1 MALPCILCICLR
13 KNYCCFLTPLQV
25 SQQFAECIS
34 LPDHTTVQVRAIS
47 NVAKAT
53 LVTIEPHSEDDWE
66 VLELNSEH
74 AEAAILNQ
82 VHFFCYVNL
91 LFQFPCCPI
100 KSAQLFCCVQPFI
113 TCVCSSIY
121 FLIGKFHM
129 HSVDLEPTSP
139 RPHHSSHYPGRK
151 YQLSYNSLEFVCV
164 LILFLI
170 YFYFHKGVF
179 QGICS
184 YRLLYPYWSSII
196 SHCLLY

>member
-1 MALPCILCICLR
+1 MAPSCILCICLR

-34 LPDHTTVQVRAIS
+34 LPDRTAVQVRAIS

-82 VHFFCYVNL
+82 VLFFCYVNL

-100 KSAQLFCCVQPFI
+100 KSAQFFCCVQPFI
-113 TCVCSSIY
+113 MCVCACSSIY
-121 FLIGKFHM
+121 ILIGKFHM
-129 HSVDLEPTSP
+129 HSMGLEPTTSP
-139 RPHHSSHYPGRK
+139 FI
-151 YQLSYNSLEFVCV
+151 QLSWEEVPIKLQLIRVCV
-164 LILFLI
+164 CINTYSFFNLPFESYSLRNGSTMFPFFYLFL
-170 YFYFHKGVF
+170 F
-179 QGICS
+179 S
-184 YRLLYPYWSSII
+184 
-196 SHCLLY
+196 